1 MPHGIG
7 FWLAGLSAG
16 LLAGLAKT
24 GVPGMGVLAVALL
37 AEILPARMAVGALLP
52 LLIMGDLFALGYYR
66 RNADWPRL
74 WALFPCVVLGIAA
87 GYVFLRAVN
96 DAQLKFLLGTLI
108 LALTAMEWGR
118 QTLGWNK
125 FPRRPWFTF
134 GMGALAGFATTVGN
148 VAGPIMN
155 IYLLSRGFDKLRF
168 MGTAAWYFF
177 IFNCLKVPLYLQLG
191 MIDRGTL
198 LFALACA
205 PAVAAGALAGRA
217 LLNRLSPVFFRRM
230 VLALALAAAL
240 RLILS

>member
-1 MPHGIG
+1 MPEGMG
-7 FWLAGLSAG
+7 CWLAALTAG

-52 LLIMGDLFALGYYR
+52 LLITGDLFALGYYR

-74 WALFPCVVLGIAA
+74 WALFPCVALGIAA

-96 DAQLKFLLGTLI
+96 DAQLKLLLGILI
-108 LALTAMEWGR
+108 LGLTAMEWGR
-118 QTLGWNK
+118 QSLGWNN
-125 FPRRPWFTF
+125 FSRRPWFTF

-191 MIDRGTL
+191 MIDRRTL
-198 LFALACA
+198 SFALACA

-217 LLNRLSPVFFRRM
+217 VLTRLSPVLFRRM
-230 VLALALAAAL
+230 ILALALAAAL